1 MSEQSII
8 LAIRALEKMKKTQNL
23 VMRADSR
30 QAIKTSIISTGSLGL
45 DIVLG
50 IGGWPRG
57 RIVEIIGPESVGKTT
72 LALQAIANAQ
82 AQGLVGLYIDAEH
95 ALDLG
100 YAESLGV
107 DLSRLYISQP
117 DDGTQAMDV
126 LLAMLKTGA
135 FGIAVVDSV
144 SALTPKNEAEG
155 QVSDQEIGSQAR
167 LMSKALRMLTPWV
180 RKSNC
185 CLIFL
190 NQVRYKVG
198 VMYGNPETTS
208 GGNALMHYA
217 SIRVKMT
224 RQLSQEVKGQ
234 EEERIGNQVTVSVI
248 KNKLAM
254 PFKKTTFD
262 ILYGRGVDRYSELV
276 FLGLKYNLLTLAGSW
291 YSYHD
296 EKLGQGKDNVKQY
309 LISHPEIA
317 TRLEEDILSQTI
329 GTQEIIPE
337 IEEDSLE
344 EDLEAVEEA

>member
-1 MSEQSII
+1 
-8 LAIRALEKMKKTQNL
+8 
-23 VMRADSR
+23 
-30 QAIKTSIISTGSLGL
+30 
-45 DIVLG
+45 
-50 IGGWPRG
+50 
-57 RIVEIIGPESVGKTT
+57 
-72 LALQAIANAQ
+72 
-82 AQGLVGLYIDAEH
+82 
-95 ALDLG
+95 
-100 YAESLGV
+100 
-107 DLSRLYISQP
+107 
-117 DDGTQAMDV
+117 
-126 LLAMLKTGA
+126 
-135 FGIAVVDSV
+135 
-144 SALTPKNEAEG
+144 
-155 QVSDQEIGSQAR
+155 
-167 LMSKALRMLTPWV
+167 
-180 RKSNC
+180 
-185 CLIFL
+185 
-190 NQVRYKVG
+190 
-198 VMYGNPETTS
+198 MYGNPETTS